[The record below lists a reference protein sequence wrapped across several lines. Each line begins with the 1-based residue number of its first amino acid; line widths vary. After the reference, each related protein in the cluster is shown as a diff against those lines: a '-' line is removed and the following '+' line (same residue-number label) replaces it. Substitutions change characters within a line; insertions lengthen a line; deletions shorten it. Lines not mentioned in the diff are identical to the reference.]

1 LLLKPKENR
10 KSIASR
16 HKKRKPTMLD
26 IIEHERVRANTAA
39 EINWRIDRQIEDN
52 VRHYAQQTKEEISR
66 RVWELEQEWDIER
79 VLETMASSLSLFGIA
94 LSVTKHRRWII
105 LSGVVLGFFL
115 MHAIQGWCP
124 PIPVL
129 RRLGVRTREEIDRER
144 YALKLL
150 IGDFPRVSS
159 IDAAIV
165 ATTT

>member
-1 LLLKPKENR
+1 
-10 KSIASR
+10 
-16 HKKRKPTMLD
+16 MLD
-26 IIEHERVRANTAA
+26 VIEHERVRANTAA
-39 EINWRIDRQIEDN
+39 ELNWRIDRQIEDN

-66 RVWELEQEWDIER
+66 RIWELEQEWDIER
-79 VLETMASSLSLFGIA
+79 VLETMASSLSLGAIA
-94 LSVTKHRRWII
+94 LSVTNHRRWII
-105 LSGVVLGFFL
+105 LSGVVLAFFL

-159 IDAAIV
+159 TDAAIV

>member
-1 LLLKPKENR
+1 
-10 KSIASR
+10 
-16 HKKRKPTMLD
+16 MLEV
-26 IIEHERVRANTAA
+26 IEHERVRANTAA
-39 EINWRIDRQIEDN
+39 QINWRIDRQIEDN

-66 RVWELEQEWDIER
+66 RIWELEQEWDIER
-79 VLETMASSLSLFGIA
+79 VLETMASSLSLAAIA
-94 LSVTKHRRWII
+94 LSVTHHRRWII
-105 LSGVVLGFFL
+105 FSGVVLGFFL

-159 IDAAIV
+159 ADAAIV